1 MKTSNKLTIAAILLI
16 LVSLVYYDL
25 MLKTAYL
32 SGTYKDQFKDFVALN
47 FKDFNSINLGSSTAS
62 NVIVKQGPFSV
73 RIEPTSA
80 QFVKVSQ
87 QDQTLHIETA
97 FPGNYQ
103 NSRADYVLVISC
115 PNLVRF
121 DADARYMAGDRQIID
136 TLASE
141 DFKWRPTIIHGF
153 TLDSLL
159 ITEKHASSVILT
171 GNKIKVI
178 HAVIGLSDGSR
189 SNMVVQKDN
198 QLQNADLNIL
208 NKSQLQLHEAIIP
221 NLKYHLADSARLII
235 TGALKKQLIK
245 K

>member
-62 NVIVKQGPFSV
+62 NIIVEQGPFRV
-73 RIEPTSA
+73 RIEPATA
-80 QFVKVSQ
+80 RFVKVSQ
-87 QDQTLHIETA
+87 HDKTLHIETA
-97 FPGNYQ
+97 FPGNYE
-103 NSRADYVLVISC
+103 NSRSDYVLIISC
-115 PNLVRF
+115 PNLARV
-121 DADARYMAGDRQIID
+121 DVDSRYMAGDQLVID
-136 TLASE
+136 TIASA
-141 DFKWRPTIIHGF
+141 DFKWRPSIISGF

-159 ITEKHASSVILT
+159 ITEKHAGSVILQN
-171 GNKIKVI
+171 NKIKTLK
-178 HAVIGLSDGSR
+178 AVIGLEEGSG
-189 SNMVVQKDN
+189 SNMVILKNNNFQD
-198 QLQNADLNIL
+198 ADLHIL
-208 NKSQLQLHEAIIP
+208 NKSQIFLHEAAIP
-221 NLKYHLADSARLII
+221 NLKYQLADSAKLII

>member
-16 LVSLVYYDL
+16 LVSLIYYDL
-25 MLKTAYL
+25 MLKVSYQG
-32 SGTYKDQFKDFVALN
+32 GTYKDQFKDFVTLN
-47 FKDFNSINLGSSTAS
+47 FKDFKSIDLGSSTAS
-62 NVIVKQGPFSV
+62 NIIVKQGPFSV
-73 RIEPTSA
+73 RIEPAAT

-87 QDQTLHIETA
+87 RDQTLHIETA

-103 NSRADYVLVISC
+103 NSRGDYVLVISC

-141 DFKWRPTIIHGF
+141 DFKWRPTIISGF
-153 TLDSLL
+153 TLDSLS
-159 ITEKHASSVILT
+159 ITEKHASSIILIR
-171 GNKIKVI
+171 NKIKVI

-189 SNMVVQKDN
+189 SNMIIQKDN
-198 QLQNADLNIL
+198 QFSNANLNIL

-221 NLKYHLADSARLII
+221 NLKYQIADSAKLII
-235 TGALKKQLIK
+235 TGALKNQIIK